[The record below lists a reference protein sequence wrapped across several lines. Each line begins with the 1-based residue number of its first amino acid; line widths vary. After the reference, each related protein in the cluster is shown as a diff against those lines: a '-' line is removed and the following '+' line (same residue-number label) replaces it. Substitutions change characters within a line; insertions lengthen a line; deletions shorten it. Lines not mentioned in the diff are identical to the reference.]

1 MEYQNWKFELESD
14 NFTNDSKDEKYQK
27 IIEKVEEG
35 ATSVAYKE
43 KKNCLQNPS
52 LKQKTKK
59 KKIERKSKISKN
71 FLFYLY
77 KWKCLKL
84 YDS

>member
-43 KKNCLQNPS
+43 KKNWEKVKNI
-52 LKQKTKK
+52 QKFF
-59 KKIERKSKISKN
+59 I
-71 FLFYLY
+71 LPL
-77 KWKCLKL
+77 
-84 YDS
+84 